1 MKAELRVESG
11 PGAGQVIVV
20 DHDKFLIGREKDCH
34 YRPDSELVS
43 RHHCVIR
50 QDQYTFRVRDMGSR
64 NGTFVNGRQIQGEVV
79 LADGD
84 VLGMGDR
91 TLKLV
96 LTGSVPPGANPT
108 PAAQP
113 DEALRGTGFFEGN
126 TLPAA
131 GNPPAPA
138 QGIEPLAQPRIPTPV
153 VANVGAPGRAG

>member
-1 MKAELRVESG
+1 MKAELHVESG

-20 DHDKFLIGREKDCH
+20 SHDKFLIGREKDCD

-50 QDQYTFRVRDMGSR
+50 QDEYTLRVRDMGSR

-84 VLGMGDR
+84 VVGLGDR
-91 TLKLV
+91 TLKVV
-96 LTGSVPPGANPT
+96 LAGC
-108 PAAQP
+108 AAAATTAQV
-113 DEALRGTGFFEGN
+113 DESLRGTGFFEGN

-131 GNPPAPA
+131 GSPPLPA
-138 QGIEPLAQPRIPTPV
+138 RIEPAGEPRIPTPV
-153 VANVGAPGRAG
+153 VPDVGSVSRAV